1 MLTLGSLGAR
11 GEQWLLKSL
20 TLHHPFR
27 NPNSMNSPGLLIL
40 NPGAASKVSPNNS
53 FNWKDIELP
62 NDHGAALKLGR
73 VLLKFLRE
81 RVHAGRNKVVRAN
94 VLENSSKPEL
104 RKGSKKF
111 ALIRDS
117 LLNVN

>member
-1 MLTLGSLGAR
+1 MLALGSLGAWSK
-11 GEQWLLKSL
+11 QWLLKRL
-20 TLHHPFR
+20 TLHHPFGNL
-27 NPNSMNSPGLLIL
+27 NPVNSPRLLIL
-40 NPGAASKVSPNNS
+40 SPGAAGKVSPNNS
-53 FNWKDIELP
+53 FNWKDLELP

-117 LLNVN
+117 LSNVN